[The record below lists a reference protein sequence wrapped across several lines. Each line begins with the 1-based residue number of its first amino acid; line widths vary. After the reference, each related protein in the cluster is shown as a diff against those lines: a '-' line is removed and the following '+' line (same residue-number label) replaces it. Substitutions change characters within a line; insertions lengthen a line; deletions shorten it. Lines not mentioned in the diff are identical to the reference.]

1 MKKAIILPL
10 KWWADNEPE
19 CKTEAVFPGYKLLGV
34 PLIVRLLR
42 GLQDS
47 GFGVAEIY
55 LPERYAHLEPQC
67 KSDFRLSL
75 ETNFHFY
82 NSLIDPPDW
91 NRNLTDGSDW
101 LIVRDD
107 LIAPAKYFKEL
118 MARCENLEAGFDAG
132 SMHQRLREAN
142 TAFFKASTLATIGK
156 PDVQS
161 LWDKLKSAEARI
173 TFDSSWR
180 TTACGGNNLK
190 FAERNLLRDL
200 RKPIDGII
208 SRTINRNISIPIS
221 RALSHTFVT
230 PNMASVSTVFITIFG
245 VWAIVQG
252 GYWMTLLGGL
262 LYQFLSIVDGV
273 DGELARLKFQFSKY
287 GEWFDTV
294 ADDISNFLL
303 FAGIT
308 YAVWR
313 SGENPTLVYFGLFTL
328 FNYMLITP
336 LMYSYIIKYTT
347 SGDVMAIDFEFNK
360 QGSLKDNRWYIRLLA
375 KLKFMSKRDF
385 FIFLC
390 FSMSVLGIL
399 HYMLYVTA
407 AFSFGIMIATATQH
421 IRKLR
426 ENKAA

>member
-1 MKKAIILPL
+1 MIKALILPL
-10 KWWADNEPE
+10 KWWAENDPE
-19 CKTEAVFPGYKLLGV
+19 SKTEAVFPGYKMLGV

-47 GFGVAEIY
+47 GIGTAEIY
-55 LPERYAHLEPQC
+55 LPERYAHVEPMC

-82 NSLIDPPDW
+82 EGTAEQSDW
-91 NRNLTDGSDW
+91 RKNLKDGSDW

-107 LIAPAKYFKEL
+107 LIAPAKFFKEFI
-118 MARCENLEAGFDAG
+118 AKCENIEAGFDAG
-132 SMHQRLREAN
+132 SIHQRLREAN
-142 TAFFKASTLATIGK
+142 AVLLKASALAAMNTADNKAI
-156 PDVQS
+156 
-161 LWDKLKSAEARI
+161 WDRLKTAEAQI
-173 TFDSSWR
+173 NIENSWR
-180 TTACGGNNLK
+180 TTACGGDNLK
-190 FAERNLLRDL
+190 FAERNLLKDL

-221 RALSHTFVT
+221 RLLSNTFVT
-230 PNMASVSTVFITIFG
+230 PNMASVSTTFITVFG
-245 VWAIVQG
+245 VWAIAQG
-252 GYWMTLLGGL
+252 GYWMTLLGGF

-287 GEWFDTV
+287 GEWFDTI

-308 YAVWR
+308 YAVWK
-313 SGENPTLVYFGLFTL
+313 SGDNPTLVYFGLFTL

-336 LMYSYIIKYTT
+336 LMYSYIIKYTD

-390 FSMSVLGIL
+390 FSLSVFGVL
-399 HYMLYVTA
+399 HYMLYITA
-407 AFSFGIMIATATQH
+407 FFSFGIMIATATQH
-421 IRKLR
+421 IKKMSERKT
-426 ENKAA
+426 A